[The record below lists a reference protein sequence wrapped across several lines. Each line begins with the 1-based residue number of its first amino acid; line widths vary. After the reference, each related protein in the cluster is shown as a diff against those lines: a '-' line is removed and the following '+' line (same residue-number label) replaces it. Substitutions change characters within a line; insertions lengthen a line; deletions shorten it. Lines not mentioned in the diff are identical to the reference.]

1 MKASEKTKP
10 SQALPGVVAILSES
24 WEVLKKDPY
33 VFFGYSAWLLIPI
46 ALNLLFSLALPE
58 SLDALSD
65 AAFSLIAYTILGL
78 WAVVCI
84 TLQTK
89 KIITHEKTDSTQISQ
104 RGWQLIIPFLLAVI
118 LVSLLKIV
126 GLALAIIPGI
136 LFWIWYAFAPIIV
149 VLEGGGFIQA
159 FKQSKQMVKGRFGA
173 LLWRQAAG
181 NLVIALAYLAIYF
194 ILVSAYL
201 GNSGMDVMTYLEAPV
216 SLTEEIINAVLEVIF
231 LPIFTIYGTILYLE
245 AKK

>member
-10 SQALPGVVAILSES
+10 SHLLPGVGAILSET

-33 VFFGYSAWLLIPI
+33 VFFGYSAWLLVPI

-65 AAFSLIAYTILGL
+65 AAFSLLAYTILGL

-89 KIITHEKTDSTQISQ
+89 KIIAHEKAESAQISQ

-118 LVSLLKIV
+118 LLSLLKIV

-149 VLEGGGFIQA
+149 VLEGGGFVQA
-159 FKQSKQMVKGRFGA
+159 FQQSKQLVKGRFGA
-173 LLWRQAAG
+173 MLWRQAAG
-181 NLVIALAYLAIYF
+181 NILIALVYLGFYF
-194 ILVSAYL
+194 VMISAYL
-201 GNSGMDVMTYLEAPV
+201 GNSGLDVMTYLEAPV
-216 SLTEEIINAVLEVIF
+216 SLTEEIINAGLEVIF

>member
-1 MKASEKTKP
+1 MKASEKKLEYT
-10 SQALPGVVAILSES
+10 LPGVGSLLRES
-24 WEVLKKDPY
+24 YEILKKDPY
-33 VFFGYSAWLLIPI
+33 VFFGYSAWLLVPI

-58 SLDALSD
+58 SLDALAD
-65 AAFSLIAYTILGL
+65 AAFSLLAYTILGL

-89 KIITHEKTDSTQISQ
+89 KIIAREKTDSVQVSQ
-104 RGWQLIIPFLLAVI
+104 RGWQLLIPFLLAVI
-118 LVSLLKIV
+118 LLSVLKIV

-136 LFWIWYAFAPIIV
+136 LFWIWYAFAPTII
-149 VLEGGGFIQA
+149 VLEGGGFVQA
-159 FKQSKQMVKGRFGA
+159 FQQSKQLVKGRFSA
-173 LLWRQAAG
+173 FLWRQAAG

-194 ILVSAYL
+194 VLISAYL
-201 GNSGMDVMTYLEAPV
+201 GNSGLDVMTYLEAPV
-216 SLTEEIINAVLEVIF
+216 SLTEEIINAALEVLF